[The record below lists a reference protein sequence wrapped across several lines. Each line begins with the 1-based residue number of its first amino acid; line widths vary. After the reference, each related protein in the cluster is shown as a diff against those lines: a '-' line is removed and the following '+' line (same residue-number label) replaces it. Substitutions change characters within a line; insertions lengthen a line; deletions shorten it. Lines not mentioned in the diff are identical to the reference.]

1 MILLDANIL
10 VRISNHRD
18 PDCQRTLR
26 AVFSCKKTDEVVLAP
41 QTRYEFW
48 AVATRPEQFNGLGMR
63 IGRARQWIAATQNI
77 FRLLVEP
84 PKMLETWAALVER
97 HEVKGFRAH
106 DARYVALMQLHGI
119 TRLMTYNVKHFQDYG
134 ITLLD
139 PATL

>member
-1 MILLDANIL
+1 M
-10 VRISNHRD
+10 
-18 PDCQRTLR
+18 
-26 AVFSCKKTDEVVLAP
+26 
-41 QTRYEFW
+41 
-48 AVATRPEQFNGLGMR
+48 
-63 IGRARQWIAATQNI
+63 
-77 FRLLVEP
+77 LVEP